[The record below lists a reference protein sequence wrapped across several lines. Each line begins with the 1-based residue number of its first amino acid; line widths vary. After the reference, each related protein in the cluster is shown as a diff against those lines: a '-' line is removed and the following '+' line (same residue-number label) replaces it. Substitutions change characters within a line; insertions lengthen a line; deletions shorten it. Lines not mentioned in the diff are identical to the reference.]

1 MDVDSNS
8 DNNNNIGNRNGND
21 ETAIA
26 IGKSSPS
33 IPLPALDIVEPEY
46 ASKIAALIEHSLAP
60 LLAEA
65 SRAKELDNL
74 TDQLSLYYQEKLHN
88 CLSSSSASAALS
100 SQHAHEQATNESLER
115 LRGELDDIRS
125 QFDASSATV
134 SSLREENAS
143 LRERLVERDGVIAA
157 DAEELSRLRP
167 HAQAL
172 TTLHSVEAERDTL
185 RAALRRESDRRAQL
199 DATHT
204 AGTNALHAQVSSLT
218 GELSSA
224 RAEVAA
230 IRAAHDAAVNKLEGR
245 VRDAERRDAEF
256 MAERERMEAVVER
269 LTKEVDETKTA
280 ATQLED
286 SFKTEVEHLEKLVK
300 LHEGRVKE
308 AEARAAD
315 CEEAVKHER
324 DLSDLRASKLER
336 LIATRQSLGNVHGM
350 DADRHDEN
358 TSGRKQGNDG
368 VNDKRDDVG
377 AGLAIPNDLAPHVH
391 TLLGDMEKALSA
403 RWELL
408 ERQKAEM
415 DRARRTEMHA
425 LADRERLERD
435 LGNMRA
441 KADSAR
447 RDALRYS
454 EQVDRQASEITRL
467 ENQVEEAHQ
476 ALRAHV
482 EYAAR
487 LGVQSPI
494 TGNNGTPL
502 RLSSGARGV
511 GGIGGAG
518 VASTGRVSLPWL
530 LPTQQQQ
537 LQTQQDKERTRQSSS
552 PTRMQMQMPVDIG
565 PASVIPTDMFASP
578 ESMMMIQ
585 QQQQHSRPSADF
597 SMSLREMSEI
607 RKRHELVLESLR
619 DNRVSMG

>member
-1 MDVDSNS
+1 MDVDSNN
-8 DNNNNIGNRNGND
+8 DNNNNND
-21 ETAIA
+21 NKNCTNKSVIA

-33 IPLPALDIVEPEY
+33 IPLPALEAVTPEY
-46 ASKIAALIEHSLAP
+46 ASKIAILIEQSLSP
-60 LLAEA
+60 LLAEV
-65 SRAKELDNL
+65 SRAKALDTL
-74 TDQLSLYYQEKLHN
+74 TDELSLYYQEKLHS

-100 SQHAHEQATNESLER
+100 SQHAQEQVTNASLER
-115 LRGELDDIRS
+115 LRGELDEVRG

-157 DAEELSRLRP
+157 DAEELLRLRP

-172 TTLHSVEAERDTL
+172 STLRTVEAERDTL
-185 RAALRRESDRRAQL
+185 RTALRRESDRRAQL
-199 DATHT
+199 DATHA
-204 AGTNALHAQVSSLT
+204 AGTNALHAQVSTLT

-230 IRAAHDAAVNKLEGR
+230 MRAAHDAAVNTLEGR

-256 MAERERMEAVVER
+256 VAERERMEAVVER
-269 LTKEVDETKTA
+269 LTKEVDETKAA
-280 ATQLED
+280 ATQLEG

-324 DLSDLRASKLER
+324 DLADLRASKLER

-350 DADRHDEN
+350 DADHHDVN
-358 TSGRKQGNDG
+358 ASGRKQGDDE
-368 VNDKRDDVG
+368 VNGQRNGVG
-377 AGLAIPNDLAPHVH
+377 AGPAITNDLAPHVH

-408 ERQKAEM
+408 ERQKAEV

-425 LADRERLERD
+425 MADRERLERE

-441 KADSAR
+441 KADGSR
-447 RDALRYS
+447 REALRYS

-467 ENQVEEAHQ
+467 EMQVEEAQQ

-494 TGNNGTPL
+494 TGNNSTPL
-502 RLSSGARGV
+502 RLSSGA
-511 GGIGGAG
+511 GA
-518 VASTGRVSLPWL
+518 ASTGRLSLPWL

-537 LQTQQDKERTRQSSS
+537 QQLQNQQDRERTRQSSS
-552 PTRMQMQMPVDIG
+552 PTQMQMQMQMPVDIG
-565 PASVIPTDMFASP
+565 PPSVIPTDMFSSP
-578 ESMMMIQ
+578 RPMMMAQ
-585 QQQQHSRPSADF
+585 QQQQHNRPSADF